1 MFLIC
6 WHRDRWT
13 WKGSINFYLLIFKII
28 YCQIDWI
35 YYLSFLSHAGILCY
49 IWPLCTEWLLYL
61 WWICFLTLNLNRN
74 FYLDFFVINLQWIL
88 DIMIFRYFSLRF
100 VHFWTISR
108 WWTWSES
115 DITSILN
122 LIFNLRFTII
132 LTIKRK

>member
-6 WHRDRWT
+6 WHRDWWT

-74 FYLDFFVINLQWIL
+74 LYLDFFVINLQWIL